1 MTIPMFDVADE
12 ISKDLSNYEA
22 MWFLLEEFNSGL
34 QELAKEDWISFRLA
48 PHPVSIF
55 YEIQQIISYLI
66 SMHASIML
74 KIYYSLLLYP
84 VAFGN
89 VYIV

>member
-1 MTIPMFDVADE
+1 MNIGIIFYSNDCEHFEMTIPMFDVADE

-48 PHPVSIF
+48 PHSVSI
-55 YEIQQIISYLI
+55 YNEIQQIISYLI
-66 SMHASIML
+66 
-74 KIYYSLLLYP
+74 
-84 VAFGN
+84 
-89 VYIV
+89 

>member
-48 PHPVSIF
+48 PHSVSI
-55 YEIQQIISYLI
+55 
-66 SMHASIML
+66 
-74 KIYYSLLLYP
+74 
-84 VAFGN
+84 
-89 VYIV
+89 